1 VSHAPSDHD
10 ALLWQWEK
18 RSLVAGCAAL
28 AICLIGALLG
38 GTVQFFRA
46 YMAAY
51 MYCWGIA
58 MGGMAILM
66 VSHLTGGAWAYLTR
80 RILESQ
86 MATLPLLA
94 VLFVPIAFGLEPLY
108 LWAQPAI
115 VAIDPKL
122 QEQQFY
128 LNKQSFLIRAAI
140 YFAIWLSIAFAL
152 IARSRRQERTGDIRL
167 PWKFMRLSEVGLV
180 LFGTTMHFAAFDWIE
195 MLQPSYHST
204 IFPMLVTASQ
214 LFSAQAFS
222 IVVLIVISLRY
233 EAAAVVSS
241 RVLIDL
247 GSILG
252 AFLIICAYMMWFQFM
267 LGWIANQPADALWF
281 LPRAR
286 GGWKIVAWALFLIQ
300 FAGPLFLL
308 QMRAIKSDPRWFLR
322 VAGVTLFMQLVYV
335 YYLIIPAF
343 DAPSLLQH
351 WMEFLTPIGI
361 GGLWLAYFLDR
372 FRRRPV
378 LCVNDP
384 NREAA
389 LHLRHLDEEDL
400 ERERSL
406 APSEV

>member
-1 VSHAPSDHD
+1 
-10 ALLWQWEK
+10 
-18 RSLVAGCAAL
+18 
-28 AICLIGALLG
+28 
-38 GTVQFFRA
+38 
-46 YMAAY
+46 
-51 MYCWGIA
+51 
-58 MGGMAILM
+58 
-66 VSHLTGGAWAYLTR
+66 
-80 RILESQ
+80 
-86 MATLPLLA
+86 
-94 VLFVPIAFGLEPLY
+94 
-108 LWAQPAI
+108 
-115 VAIDPKL
+115 
-122 QEQQFY
+122 
-128 LNKQSFLIRAAI
+128 
-140 YFAIWLSIAFAL
+140 
-152 IARSRRQERTGDIRL
+152 
-167 PWKFMRLSEVGLV
+167 MRLSEVGLV
-180 LFGTTMHFAAFDWIE
+180 LYGTTMHFAAFDWIE

-222 IVVLIVISLRY
+222 IVVLIVVSLRY
-233 EAAAVVSS
+233 EAATVVSS

-286 GGWKIVAWALFLIQ
+286 GGWQVVAWALFLIQ
-300 FAGPLFLL
+300 FAGPLILL

-351 WMEFLTPIGI
+351 WMEFLTPIGL
-361 GGLWLAYFLDR
+361 GGIWLAYFLDR

-406 APSEV
+406 APGGGV

>member
-1 VSHAPSDHD
+1 MSNAPSTHD

-18 RSLVAGCAAL
+18 RAFLAGCVAL
-28 AICLIGALLG
+28 AICVIGAFLG
-38 GTVQFFRA
+38 GAAQFFRA

-94 VLFVPIAFGLEPLY
+94 VLILPLALGLKDLY
-108 LWAQPAI
+108 VWARPEL
-115 VAIDPKL
+115 VAADARL
-122 QEQQFY
+122 QAQQFY
-128 LNKQSFLIRAAI
+128 LNPSFFLIRTAI
-140 YFAIWLSIAFAL
+140 YFALWIVLALAL
-152 IARSRRQERTGDIRL
+152 IARSHRQERTGDVRL
-167 PWKFMRLSEVGLV
+167 SWKFMRLSEVGLV
-180 LFGTTMHFAAFDWIE
+180 LFGTSMHFAAFDWIE
-195 MLQPSYHST
+195 MLQPTYHST
-204 IFPMLVTASQ
+204 IFPMLVTSSQ

-222 IVVLIVISLRY
+222 IVVLLLVSIRY
-233 EAAAVVSS
+233 EAGSVVST

-247 GSILG
+247 GNILG

-286 GGWKIVAWALFLIQ
+286 GGWQVVAWALFLIQ
-300 FAGPLFLL
+300 FGGPLFLL
-308 QMRAIKSDPRWFLR
+308 QMRGVKSDPRWFLR

-343 DAPSLLQH
+343 DAPSLLEH
-351 WMEFLTPIGI
+351 WMEFLTPIGV
-361 GGLWLAYFLDR
+361 GGIWLAYFLDR

-378 LCVNDP
+378 LCANDP
-384 NREAA
+384 NRESA

-406 APSEV
+406 APSEA

>member
-1 VSHAPSDHD
+1 VTNAPSTHD

-18 RSLVAGCAAL
+18 RAFLTGCAAL
-28 AICLIGALLG
+28 GICLIGAFLG
-38 GTVQFFRA
+38 GAAQFFRA

-51 MYCWGIA
+51 VFCWGIA

-94 VLFVPIAFGLEPLY
+94 VLFVPMAFGLKDLY
-108 LWAQPAI
+108 LWARPEL
-115 VAIDPKL
+115 VASDARL
-122 QEQQFY
+122 QAQQFY
-128 LNKQSFLIRAAI
+128 LNTSAFLVRAAI
-140 YFAIWLSIAFAL
+140 YFAIWIAIALAL
-152 IARSRRQERTGDIRL
+152 IARSRRQERTGDVRL

-195 MLQPSYHST
+195 MLQPNYHST
-204 IFPMLVTASQ
+204 IFPMLVTSSQ

-222 IVVLIVISLRY
+222 IVVLILVSLRY
-233 EAAAVVSS
+233 EAAAVVST

-247 GSILG
+247 GNMLG

-286 GGWKIVAWALFLIQ
+286 GGWQGVAWALFLVQ
-300 FAGPLFLL
+300 FGGPLFLL
-308 QMRAIKSDPRWFLR
+308 QMRGIKSNPRWFLR
-322 VAGVTLFMQLVYV
+322 VAAVTLFMQLVYV

-343 DAPSLLQH
+343 DAPSLLEH
-351 WMEFLTPIGI
+351 WMEFLTPIGV
-361 GGLWLAYFLDR
+361 GGIWLAYFLDR

-384 NREAA
+384 NRESA

-400 ERERSL
+400 ERERLL
-406 APSEV
+406 AFGEV